1 MAVNDRLWEAQA
13 VPGRFLEIRRTWRN
27 GDRIALMLDM
37 PLRLEAVDDKH
48 PNHLAVMQGPLAL
61 FAVGNRFLP
70 LRREELLTVRQAS
83 PQAPEWRAATS
94 DVVQV
99 FKPYF
104 AIGSE
109 TTRLYQI
116 VPT

>member
-1 MAVNDRLWEAQA
+1 
-13 VPGRFLEIRRTWRN
+13 
-27 GDRIALMLDM
+27 MLDM

-94 DVVQV
+94 DGVQV